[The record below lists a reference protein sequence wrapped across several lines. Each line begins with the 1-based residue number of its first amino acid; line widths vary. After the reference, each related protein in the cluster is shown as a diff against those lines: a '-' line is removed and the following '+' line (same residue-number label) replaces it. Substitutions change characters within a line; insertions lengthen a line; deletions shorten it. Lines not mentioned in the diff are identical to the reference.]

1 MEIRHNSAISKYRDP
16 LGAVPAGTKVKLRI
30 DLEQA
35 GLYNDA
41 TVKAV
46 VERNG
51 ETKSFPM
58 KVYDEYIEG
67 TITAPADPK
76 LYYYYFEI
84 TEGKQVKYVG
94 CQEETSTGEC
104 YISDQIPRGFQLT
117 VYASGFSTPDW
128 SKNGIMYQIFP
139 DRFAQGDENNLIKG
153 AQYHRNKGRRVVVHS
168 SWNERPISK
177 AIDGYDNYDPVDY
190 FGGDLRGIID
200 KLPMLSEMGISVIYM
215 NPIVEAAS
223 NHRYNTGDYYMVDP
237 ILGTMDDFTEL
248 CTKAHNMGIKIV
260 LDGVYSHTGSD
271 SKYFNKNYNYD
282 SCGAYQGPES
292 SYYSWYKFHG
302 NRDDYDCWWGFQ
314 SLPEVNEFD
323 PDWQKTVVT
332 GKNSVIKFWLGKGA
346 DGFRLDVA
354 DELPDEVIELMR
366 TAVKEVSSDDLL
378 LGEVWEDAT
387 TKVSYGKQREYC
399 MGNAL
404 DCIMNYPLRKAII
417 GFLMQH
423 IHGAGFVNL
432 LESQQ
437 NNYPKE
443 MYYSQMN
450 LLSSHD
456 VARIKTVLGTDNEGD
471 GLSRDEQGRYVMT
484 NREDIR
490 GRELMRLAYV
500 LTFSLPGMPCIY
512 YGDEQEMVGFKDPFN
527 REPYVVKSPQMK
539 RFISELANLRKE
551 TPALRTGACGFAYRY
566 NNVAC
571 ILRFIL
577 GGKDAFGKEEKD
589 GVYVCVVNPTSLEL
603 KFELDIHDMVEGLS
617 ADEVKE
623 LQFFLPKSASCIK
636 GKATVVM
643 ARDSVLLFKVP
654 SREFGIVKV
663 T

>member
-1 MEIRHNSAISKYRDP
+1 MKLTHNSAVAKYRNP
-16 LGAVPAGTKVKLRI
+16 LGAVPAGSKVKLRI
-30 DLEQA
+30 DLSEKGA
-35 GLYNDA
+35 FKGAEVNAIID
-41 TVKAV
+41 
-46 VERNG
+46 RNG
-51 ETKSFPM
+51 ETTSFPM
-58 KVYDEYIEG
+58 KVHADHIDG
-67 TITAPADPK
+67 TITAPSDPK

-84 TEGKQVKYVG
+84 IEDGKTSYIG
-94 CQEETSTGEC
+94 CKEETSTGDA
-104 YISDQIPRGFQLT
+104 YTSDQVPRGFQLT
-117 VYASGFSTPDW
+117 VYAKKFSTPDW
-128 SKNGIMYQIFP
+128 AKKGIMYQIFP
-139 DRFAQGDENNLIKG
+139 DRFAQGDEENIKRG
-153 AQYHRNKGRRVVVHS
+153 AQYHRNMGRRVVVHS

-190 FGGDLRGIID
+190 FGGDLRGIIN
-200 KLPMLSEMGISVIYM
+200 KLPDLADMGITVIYM

-237 ILGTMDDFTEL
+237 ILGTMEDFVEL
-248 CTKAHNMGIKIV
+248 CTKAHELGIKII

-271 SKYFNKNYNYD
+271 SRYFNKNYNYD
-282 SCGAYQGPES
+282 TCGAYQDPGS
-292 SYYSWYKFHG
+292 SYYSWYRFHG
-302 NRDDYDCWWGFQ
+302 SRDEYDCWWGFH

-323 PDWQKTVVT
+323 PDWQKTVVS
-332 GKNSVIKFWLGKGA
+332 GKNSVMKFWLNKGA

-354 DELPDEVIELMR
+354 DELPDEVLELMR
-366 TAVKEVSSDDLL
+366 TAVKEVGDDRLL

-417 GFLMQH
+417 AFLEQH
-423 IHGAGFVNL
+423 IHGEKFANL

-443 MYYSQMN
+443 MYYSHMN

-484 NREDIR
+484 NREDVR

-512 YGDEQEMVGFKDPFN
+512 YGDEQEMEGFKDPFN
-527 REPYVVKSPQMK
+527 REPYVTKSPQMK
-539 RFISELANLRKE
+539 RFISDLGRFRKA
-551 TPALRTGACGFAYRY
+551 TPALATGACGFTFRY
-566 NNVAC
+566 NNVIV

-577 GGKDAFGKEEKD
+577 GGKDTFGNPGDD
-589 GVYVCVVNPTSLEL
+589 GVYIILVNPTALEL
-603 KFELDIHDMVEGLS
+603 KFELDIHDIVEGLS
-617 ADEVKE
+617 EEEVKK
-623 LQFFLPKSASCIK
+623 LSDFSPQSAACVK
-636 GKATVVM
+636 GKATVVR
-643 ARDSVLLFKVP
+643 ASDSILLFKVP
-654 SREFGIVKV
+654 SREYGIIKV
-663 T
+663 N